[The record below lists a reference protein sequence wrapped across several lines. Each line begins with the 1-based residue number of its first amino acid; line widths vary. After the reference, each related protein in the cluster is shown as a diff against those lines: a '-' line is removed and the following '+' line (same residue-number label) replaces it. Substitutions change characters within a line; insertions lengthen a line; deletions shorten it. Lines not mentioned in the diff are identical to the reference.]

1 MEQLLNSPSTA
12 LRWRREKPISSS
24 CIIDLCGEGEN
35 ILCLLELE
43 LRREDPVN
51 NVIKIWRAVENDP
64 HTYSQG
70 HLVILHTFSDFYQAH
85 KSKME
90 NAVFAGQ
97 KMAHAINKL
106 LYKPL
111 MFDLLPPVAHE
122 PFPTNTDEQLQ
133 RICADVVAYV
143 NQHVKSK

>member
-1 MEQLLNSPSTA
+1 MEQLLNSSSAA
-12 LRWRREKPISSS
+12 LRWRREKPIFSS

-51 NVIKIWRAVENDP
+51 NVIKIWRAIENDP

-70 HLVILHTFSDFYQAH
+70 HLVILHAFSEFYQSH

-97 KMAHAINKL
+97 KMVHAIHRL
-106 LYKPL
+106 SYKPL
-111 MFDLLPPVAHE
+111 MFDLLPPVARE
-122 PFPTNTDEQLQ
+122 PFPTNTDGQLQ
-133 RICADVVAYV
+133 RICADVVA
-143 NQHVKSK
+143 HVDQQLKGK